1 MCMNTFPPYCMCSAR
16 VEEKYS
22 PGFSNLNLTDF
33 LSKYF
38 ILVNIPRE
46 LEKNAFFCCKTKHL
60 TDARLM
66 DSVAL
71 ASSLLS
77 IFYLIYLL

>member
-1 MCMNTFPPYCMCSAR
+1 MCSAH

-22 PGFSNLNLTDF
+22 LGFLNVDLTDS

-38 ILVNIPRE
+38 ILVTTPRE
-46 LEKNAFFCCKTKHL
+46 PERNVFFCCKTEHL
-60 TDARLM
+60 TDTRVK

-71 ASSLLS
+71 ASSFLS
-77 IFYLIYLL
+77 IFYLIHLLQKEGNGDSKS

>member
-1 MCMNTFPPYCMCSAR
+1 MCMNTFPPYCMCSAH

-22 PGFSNLNLTDF
+22 PGFLNANLTDS

-38 ILVNIPRE
+38 ILVNTPRE
-46 LEKNAFFCCKTKHL
+46 PERNAFFCCKTKHL
-60 TDARLM
+60 TDARVK

>member
-1 MCMNTFPPYCMCSAR
+1 MCTNTFPPYCMCSAH

-22 PGFSNLNLTDF
+22 LGFLNVKLTDS

-38 ILVNIPRE
+38 ILVITPRE
-46 LEKNAFFCCKTKHL
+46 PERNAFFCCKAEHL
-60 TDARLM
+60 TDARVK

-71 ASSLLS
+71 ASSFLS
-77 IFYLIYLL
+77 IFYLIHLL